1 MQMISVLVVLLLALT
16 NIFGSEQQ
24 NLEDNNSSFM
34 SEFPEDSERNL
45 LLGTFVKFGGGLLS
59 IAGQL
64 AKHTGNFL
72 HASASFVNGG
82 GEALARIG
90 VNLGHGGLVLD
101 SASRAVEHG
110 GELLNTDQSF
120 MERTTKGLVCALV
133 CPLRP
138 GLERDRC
145 NSENC
150 DLSNQVNQR
159 MPKQVFQEN
168 LTMISDR
175 VDEHGQGLIEMGA
188 HLLTVAT
195 NILTDIAFVK
205 IRLLQGLFSRPDC
218 WISPRNNDNEC
229 ISKLCNYT
237 EQQPKIYY
245 DYRGECTGSE
255 DFLASDKVIVD
266 TVNGPVIGKVE
277 EDYDFRFKK
286 KIAWNSFTGIPYAVP
301 PVGEYRF
308 MPPVKPNRWTCPL
321 DATKKRNAICPQLN
335 FGLDN
340 DGLLHGS
347 SEDCLYLNVYVPRE
361 RNSTGLLP
369 VAVWLHGGAFMFGS
383 GSACW
388 FGPQFWMIHEIVL
401 VTLNYRLGPLGF
413 LSLGNEEIP
422 GNAGMLDQV
431 AALEWVQDNIHRFG
445 GDKNKVTLMGQS
457 AGSFSTTYHLVSPKS
472 RGLFKRIIAQSGV
485 GGFSPSYHHY
495 SEWQAVKY
503 GNEASALVGCLDPL
517 TRVQCLKSKKV
528 SEVMTMDIRN
538 ELLSQ
543 PVVDGPFSRDPFL
556 PEDPRVLIRD
566 GKYNSDVEILLGF
579 NEEEGHM
586 VTSIFE
592 AFPLLYSAMAAG
604 WPVLGPFSL
613 LGKHHTELSENDI
626 HIVNRILLEYVGNVS
641 SIKAENI
648 DKITNMFTDSFF
660 SYGIS
665 KFLDLYLPKAKTK
678 TYQYIFSYKEHAR
691 ASHSSELPLL
701 WGIFKGRQQIS
712 SSGEK
717 RMSKILTSMWSN
729 FMKFGNPTPR
739 PVEKVKWKP
748 STEGKREY
756 LLIGKNIKM
765 EASSSLLSRL
775 SIWKAVLNDYK

>member
-1 MQMISVLVVLLLALT
+1 MKVLVVLVLALLYQ
-16 NIFGSEQQ
+16 IGAEEQII
-24 NLEDNNSSFM
+24 EDDLSYNVEN
-34 SEFPEDSERNL
+34 EYQEDSERNL

-64 AKHTGNFL
+64 AKHTGNLL
-72 HASASFVNGG
+72 HASASLVNGG
-82 GEALARIG
+82 GDALARIG
-90 VNLGHGGLVLD
+90 VHLGHGGTVLD

-110 GELLNTDQSF
+110 GDLLNTDQSF
-120 MERTTKGLVCALV
+120 MDRTTRGLVCALV
-133 CPLRP
+133 CPLQTDF
-138 GLERDRC
+138 EQDQC
-145 NSENC
+145 TSENC
-150 DLSNQVNQR
+150 DYNPLHPR
-159 MPKQVFQEN
+159 MSTNVFQEN
-168 LTMISDR
+168 VTMISDR
-175 VDEHGQGLIEMGA
+175 SDDHNQGLIEMGA

-218 WISPRNNDNEC
+218 WISPRNNDNQC

-237 EQQPKIYY
+237 EQRPKIYY
-245 DYRGECTGSE
+245 DFRGECTGSE
-255 DFLASDKVIVD
+255 DFIARDKVIVD
-266 TVNGPVIGKVE
+266 TVNGPVIGKIE
-277 EDYDFRFKK
+277 EDYDFRFKT
-286 KIAWNSFTGIPYAVP
+286 KISWNSFTGIPYAVP
-301 PVGEYRF
+301 PIGDYRF

-347 SEDCLYLNVYVPRE
+347 DEDCLYLNVYVPRE
-361 RNSTGLLP
+361 RNTTGLLP

-388 FGPQFWMIHEIVL
+388 FGPQFWMVHEVIL

-431 AALEWVQDNIHRFG
+431 AALEWVQNNIHRFG
-445 GDKNKVTLMGQS
+445 GNRDMVTLMGQS

-503 GNEASALVGCLDPL
+503 GNEASALVGCLDVA

-556 PEDPRVLIRD
+556 PEDPKALIRD
-566 GKYNSDVEILLGF
+566 GKYNSDIEILLGF

-613 LGKHHTELSENDI
+613 LGKHHTELSENDVT
-626 HIVNRILLEYVGNVS
+626 IVNRILLEYVGNVS

-701 WGIFKGRQQIS
+701 WGVFKGRQQIS

-717 RMSKILTSMWSN
+717 RMSKILTSMWTN

-739 PVEKVKWKP
+739 PIEKVKWKP
-748 STEGKREY
+748 STEAKREY

-765 EASSSLLSRL
+765 ASSSSLLSRL